1 MGLLFLLVFLWKIL
15 HRDSQSKKEIHKII
29 YSLCCLV
36 SSLRISA
43 KQQSMKIFITGIS
56 TDVGKTITSAIV
68 VEALEADYWK
78 PIQAGDLDNSDSH
91 KVKSQVSNSKSQFFP
106 NSYALNTPASPHLAA
121 EIDGIT
127 IDIKNIQEPKTE
139 NHLVIEGAGGI
150 FVPLNENET
159 IVDLIKTDYKVII
172 VSRHYLG
179 SVNHTLLTIEAIQ
192 NRGFKV
198 AGIIFSGSENKSTES
213 LIHNKTGIKCIGRID
228 EEPYFD
234 QNVIREYADLFREN
248 LLNL

>member
-1 MGLLFLLVFLWKIL
+1 
-15 HRDSQSKKEIHKII
+15 
-29 YSLCCLV
+29 
-36 SSLRISA
+36 
-43 KQQSMKIFITGIS
+43 MKIFVTGIS
-56 TDVGKTITSAIV
+56 TDVGKTIASSIIV
-68 VEALEADYWK
+68 ESLEADYWK

-91 KVKSQVSNSKSQFFP
+91 KIKSKISNLKSKIFE
-106 NSYALNTPASPHLAA
+106 NSYKLNTPASPHLAA

-127 IDIKNIQEPKTE
+127 IDLKEIKEPETE

-150 FVPLNENET
+150 FVPLNETDT
-159 IVDLIKTDYKVII
+159 IVDLIKPDYKVIV

-179 SVNHTLLTIEAIQ
+179 SINHTLLTIEAIR
-192 NRGFKV
+192 NRGFEV

-213 LIHNKTGIKCIGRID
+213 LILNKTGIKSIGRID

-234 QNVIREYADLFREN
+234 QNVIREYAELFRDN